1 MKRSKGEEVRESAP
15 KTETKGD
22 PQAMVTDAHR
32 RLPKLRF
39 PGFRTA
45 GEWET
50 KPLSRIAS
58 LIDERVIGRTLIPL
72 SVMSGIGLIP
82 QTEKFGREIAGSQY
96 KNYTAIK
103 RLDFAYNKSS
113 TKQYPEGF
121 IAMLEDYETAAV
133 PPSIF
138 TCFRITNGEA
148 SPFFLKHIFYA
159 NFHGKWLR
167 KYIAVGARAHG
178 SLAVDDSDLL
188 NLPICFPC
196 YPEQ

>member
-22 PQAMVTDAHR
+22 PQARVTDAHR

-72 SVMSGIGLIP
+72 SVMRGIGLIP
-82 QTEKFGREIAGSQY
+82 QPEKFGNRWQSVQEL
-96 KNYTAIK
+96 NC
-103 RLDFAYNKSS
+103 NK
-113 TKQYPEGF
+113 
-121 IAMLEDYETAAV
+121 ETRFC
-133 PPSIF
+133 I
-138 TCFRITNGEA
+138 
-148 SPFFLKHIFYA
+148 
-159 NFHGKWLR
+159 
-167 KYIAVGARAHG
+167 
-178 SLAVDDSDLL
+178 
-188 NLPICFPC
+188 
-196 YPEQ
+196 